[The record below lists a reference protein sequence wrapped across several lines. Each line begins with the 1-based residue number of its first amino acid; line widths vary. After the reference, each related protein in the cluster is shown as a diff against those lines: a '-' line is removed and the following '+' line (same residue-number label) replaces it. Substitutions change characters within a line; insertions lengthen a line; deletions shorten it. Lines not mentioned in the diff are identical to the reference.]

1 MELLFARCVG
11 NDSVGCEAAMT
22 RARVL
27 IATDQTDNKETDTIH
42 LERPGAIPIHSNL
55 QTEPTALLTAGPWHW
70 SVAGALLFWFCV
82 FSNWFRSLHTIV
94 MEMVKLYFGLVIA
107 EWLESNFVA
116 CIRCWHTTH
125 LHTHWRHKRTRR
137 IKTLMK
143 TVYHQGTEY
152 ASRNILDSE
161 LAAVDRV
168 GLSYNSTSMQHEQVC
183 RV

>member
-11 NDSVGCEAAMT
+11 NDSVGCEAAMA

-27 IATDQTDNKETDTIH
+27 LATGQTDNKETDTIH
-42 LERPGAIPIHSNL
+42 LERPGAIPIHSNFPPNRQHFWRL
-55 QTEPTALLTAGPWHW
+55 VHGIGPC
-70 SVAGALLFWFCV
+70 AGALLFWFCV
-82 FSNWFRSLHTIV
+82 FPNWFRSFHTIA
-94 MEMVKLYFGLVIA
+94 MEMVKLYFGFVIA
-107 EWLESNFVA
+107 EWLESNCVA

-125 LHTHWRHKRTRR
+125 LHTYWRHKRTRR
-137 IKTLMK
+137 IKTRMK
-143 TVYHQGTEY
+143 TVYHQCTEY
-152 ASRNILDSE
+152 ALRNILDSE